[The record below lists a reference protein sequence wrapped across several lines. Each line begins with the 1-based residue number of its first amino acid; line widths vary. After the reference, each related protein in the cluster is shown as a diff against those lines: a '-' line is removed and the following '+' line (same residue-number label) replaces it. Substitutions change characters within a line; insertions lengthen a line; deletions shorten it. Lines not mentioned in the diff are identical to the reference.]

1 MFLSFFVQIAWVT
14 KGPQPPLRGYVTECV
29 HSNSVFVKIFNFGYK
44 TSSVI
49 IISKPISFFVE
60 ERRLKFKH
68 WKFNSQCCS
77 IFIGRIIVVFAV
89 CAVSCCFSVLLSSFI
104 DAFCATKTVYENI
117 QYKADF
123 FLDVVNNVMLYTV
136 SWKPTDFCPAVSVQQ
151 PGLLNT
157 PVLNVYLQ
165 DAEKRTPR
173 VRIWGCI
180 SYYTRVIITLLPLH
194 PHF

>member
-1 MFLSFFVQIAWVT
+1 MGTRHRVYRVYPKCSYRFLCKLHGLPRGPSLLCVATSLNVCIAT
-14 KGPQPPLRGYVTECV
+14 AFLLKYL
-29 HSNSVFVKIFNFGYK
+29 IL
-44 TSSVI
+44 VI
-49 IISKPISFFVE
+49 KRHLLLLFQNRFHFFVE

-68 WKFNSQCCS
+68 RKFNSQCCS

-123 FLDVVNNVMLYTV
+123 FLDVVNNVMSYTV

-173 VRIWGCI
+173 VRI
-180 SYYTRVIITLLPLH
+180 
-194 PHF
+194 